1 MPTVSESTA
10 ALQPIPDSE
19 ETEQEMLDR
28 VFDAPDPGK
37 AASSRD
43 PLLPRSEPRPR
54 VVQVK
59 REMESQAS
67 VPGKDWSAWDLG
79 RSMQLLRSQNSAVVR
94 RTLRM
99 LHIRW
104 WHASA
109 KRMYDILNS
118 TGVSLSM
125 SLIQEIVDTCRP
137 CRMWAR
143 TSPSAAAT
151 IRHLTKFNECAQ
163 HDLTFFESKPIQ
175 HIICAF
181 TRLSQACWLPGKT
194 TLAPLEG
201 IDKSGSG
208 HMDPWTHWS
217 LTKNPA

>member
-1 MPTVSESTA
+1 MLLDSSGYAKLATITCTKNPQNTRVFLASANILALNLLFGIVLHVHRLSQDMMMVILLDHNRSSKGEPRDPHVPTVSEPTA

-28 VFDAPDPGK
+28 VLDAPDPGK
-37 AASSRD
+37 TASSSD

-59 REMESQAS
+59 REMESQAA
-67 VPGKDWSAWDLG
+67 VPGKDWSVWDLG
-79 RSMQLLRSQNSAVVR
+79 RSMQLLRSRNSAVVR

-125 SLIQEIVDTCRP
+125 SLI
-137 CRMWAR
+137 
-143 TSPSAAAT
+143 
-151 IRHLTKFNECAQ
+151 
-163 HDLTFFESKPIQ
+163 
-175 HIICAF
+175 
-181 TRLSQACWLPGKT
+181 
-194 TLAPLEG
+194 
-201 IDKSGSG
+201 
-208 HMDPWTHWS
+208 
-217 LTKNPA
+217 